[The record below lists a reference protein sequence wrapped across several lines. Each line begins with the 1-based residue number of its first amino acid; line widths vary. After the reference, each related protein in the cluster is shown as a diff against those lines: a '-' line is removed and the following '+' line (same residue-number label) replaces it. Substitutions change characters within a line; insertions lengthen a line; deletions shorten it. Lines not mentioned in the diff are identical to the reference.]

1 MEYFNVGPDQTCET
15 IGSWF
20 NDIEHDD
27 KFKKNILKR
36 QVNKCKKLNII
47 EQTPV
52 KTVQLDCNITITK
65 PTGALAGFRLN
76 HMVKSE
82 FCNISYKKATI
93 PVPVT
98 IKFIYNF
105 QG

>member
-1 MEYFNVGPDQTCET
+1 MSNRIKHVRLLDHGS
-15 IGSWF
+15 IGSTIL
-20 NDIEHDD
+20 NTMINL
-27 KFKKNILKR
+27 KNILKK

-47 EQTPV
+47 EPTTV
-52 KTVQLDCNITITK
+52 KTVQLDCNVTITK
-65 PTGALAGFRLN
+65 PTGELAGFRLN

-93 PVPVT
+93 PVPMT